1 MATPKSISTIKSFR
15 ILRAF
20 RRPGEVLTNAQ
31 VSRRSGL
38 PPSSVRRLLLTLR
51 EIGAVE
57 RVGET
62 RYRLGA
68 LMFSLG
74 MGVSV
79 QACLLDAAKGALAD
93 LHRRLGL
100 PVSMGIFEGQM
111 WRCLVALAPPGMRR
125 SQPGARYEP
134 YCSAIGRVLLAAMPD
149 DRLEKFLGDDLI
161 ALTPFTITDAAL
173 FRAEI
178 VRIRQTGLA
187 VEREENCLGTGCL
200 AVPICD
206 EHGRVYAAIA
216 ASDAACSLTAARI
229 ATLAGELMATAAAI
243 QRILFPPSGRQ
254 ASSDPK
260 PLRRAGQ
267 RETPLPAPQA
277 ARDAVLAP

>member
-31 VSRRSGL
+31 VARRAGL

-57 RVGET
+57 RVDET

-74 MGVSV
+74 AGVSV
-79 QACLLDAAKGALAD
+79 QACLLDAAQGELGD

-111 WRCLVALAPPGMRR
+111 WRCLVALAPPGLCR

-134 YCSAIGRVLLAAMPD
+134 YCSAIGRVLLAALPEE
-149 DRLEKFLGDDLI
+149 RLESFLSDDLI

-173 FRAEI
+173 FRAELAK
-178 VRIRQTGLA
+178 IRGSGLA
-187 VEREENCLGTGCL
+187 FEREENRLGTGCI
-200 AVPICD
+200 AVPIRD

-216 ASDAACSLTAARI
+216 ASDAAGSLTAGRV
-229 ATLAGELMATAAAI
+229 ATLGAELTAAAAAI
-243 QRILFPPSGRQ
+243 QRQLFPPPAVQ
-254 ASSDPK
+254 APAEAR
-260 PLRRAGQ
+260 PPRRAGH
-267 RETPLPAPQA
+267 RKAPSPA
-277 ARDAVLAP
+277 ARDAAPTP